1 MTGPTPTASAS
12 AAQAPAQPM
21 RAVLQHRYG
30 AADTLEL
37 GEIERPE
44 PGPGEVLI
52 EVHAAGVDR
61 GVWHLMTGQP
71 YLMRVMGFGFRRPKN
86 PVPGLDVSGR
96 VVAVGQDVT
105 TFRPGDDV
113 FGIGRSTFAEYA
125 VAPAAKL
132 AHKPATLSYEEAA
145 TAAISGITALQALT
159 DVGRLEQ
166 GQRVLVIGASGGVGS
181 YVVQLAAA
189 LDAEVT
195 GVASSSKAD
204 LVRSLGAVR
213 VLDYATDDY
222 LDGSQRYDLII
233 DVGGL
238 NPIRRLRRA
247 LTATGTLVIV
257 GGEGGGRVT
266 GGIGRNLRAMV
277 LSLFVRQRLT
287 AFISRERA
295 SHIERLGEYLGSGEV
310 TASIGSRYRLEQAAE
325 AVRDLAE
332 GRTRGKSVITV
343 RDN

>member
-1 MTGPTPTASAS
+1 MTGPTPTQSAS

-30 AADTLEL
+30 SADTLEV
-37 GEIERPE
+37 GEVERPT
-44 PGPGEVLI
+44 PGRDEVLI

-71 YLMRVMGFGFRRPKN
+71 YLMRVMGFGLRRPKN
-86 PVPGLDVSGR
+86 PVPGLDVAGR
-96 VVAVGQDVT
+96 VVAVGRDVT

-145 TAAISGITALQALT
+145 AAAISGITALQALT

-181 YVVQLAAA
+181 YVVQLATA
-189 LDAEVT
+189 LGAEVT

-204 LVRSLGAVR
+204 LVLSLGAVR

-233 DVGGL
+233 DAGGL
-238 NPIRRLRRA
+238 NPVRRLRRA

-257 GGEGGGRVT
+257 GGEGGGRIT
-266 GGIGRNLRAMV
+266 GGLGRNLRAMV

-295 SHIERLGEYLGSGEV
+295 SHIERLGEYLAGGEV
-310 TASIGSRYRLEQAAE
+310 AVAIGSRYRLDQAA
-325 AVRDLAE
+325 AAIRDLAA
-332 GRTRGKSVITV
+332 GRTRGKAVITV